1 MMNMIELQDKLKNF
15 SQEQLV
21 GMMQQPTG
29 EAPQFMVLSE
39 ITRRQK
45 MQQEASKTPT
55 QSVAQEAVAAAG
67 VPQGGIADMA
77 RTLAPQTNVAQNTG
91 AMSAPPQ
98 GMPSAPQGIAQMA
111 SGGVIKMAEA
121 GTIDNSVRRVY
132 LMGTPFDVY
141 LDGTIERIVGNNR
154 VPINQNGG
162 IPDRLRAIAIKQGLG
177 YSPKTPEEAATL
189 ERIINTESDVVMPET
204 GQPAAGSAQGLGSI
218 PTGDSQ
224 YGGPDVYGNRGEDP
238 YAPYYQEYLPTGQE
252 TTEPT
257 VVTPP
262 VVTPPYDPTSV
273 DRNPPPA
280 RQVTPIDLN
289 TYPAGKFGSP
299 ATVPLSPSEL
309 AAQEESRRR
318 VEGYDRQF
326 INDERNFPVPNE
338 PIVFDVREGAPQT
351 ASQTAP
357 QIPQSRADQEQ
368 RDLYAYNQA
377 MAAME
382 ANRKSNASGTEF
394 DSITAMAANSDNKSA
409 TEALAG
415 YFGNAID
422 PRLIGP
428 TDGLALLEKK
438 ALARDAAGPTFVSPN
453 IGNADAMQA
462 QMQSELER
470 RTAGSDFR
478 AQEDA
483 LYGQRTPSNVG
494 IMQDPTQ
501 VNQGEIP
508 EFAQDIGGYFSDL
521 WKKANDPSKINI
533 AGYSDPNI
541 VEIPAL
547 GAIDTETDTAPVV
560 ETTANTDTGTP
571 LYAQEGFD
579 PNNLV
584 PKTKTSTG
592 GGLNSGRYSDYQQQL
607 IDMLDSRKDEA
618 KSDKWMALAQ
628 AGMALM
634 QGGTGSF
641 GGDLGKAGQTGLAA
655 LQESNKSAR
664 QDRFGVLK
672 TLADID
678 ATNRSLQIQAQAASQ
693 KGILNP
699 SAYISGYQ
707 KIIDQSQEIMDDLTI
722 GGNAPAPGI
731 ASDQYEAALARRQAA
746 QEELQRILPLSGAGA
761 NNKLAGNYNVTK

>member
-1 MMNMIELQDKLKNF
+1 MMNMIELQNKLKNF

-45 MQQEASKTPT
+45 MQQEATKAPT
-55 QSVAQEAVAAAG
+55 QSVAQEAVSAAG

-98 GMPSAPQGIAQMA
+98 GMPSAPQGIAKMA

-177 YSPKTPEEAATL
+177 YSPKTPEEAAKL

-351 ASQTAP
+351 APQTAP

-382 ANRKSNASGTEF
+382 ANRASNAPGTEF
-394 DSITAMAANSDNKSA
+394 DSISAMAANSDNKSA

-428 TDGLALLEKK
+428 TDGLALLEQE
-438 ALARDAAGPTFVSPN
+438 ALAKDAAGPTFVSPN

-560 ETTANTDTGTP
+560 KTTANTNTGTP

-607 IDMLDSRKDEA
+607 IDMLDGRKDEA

-628 AGMALM
+628 AGMSLM

-693 KGILNP
+693 KGTLNP
-699 SAYISGYQ
+699 KDYVTMYQ
-707 KIIDQSQEIMDDLTI
+707 ETAKEAMDTMDKLAPNGTPLPGAADLYE
-722 GGNAPAPGI
+722 NARATYDESMVNIRKLLGM
-731 ASDQYEAALARRQAA
+731 
-746 QEELQRILPLSGAGA
+746 GGA

>member
-77 RTLAPQTNVAQNTG
+77 RSLAPQTNVAQNTG

-111 SGGVIKMAEA
+111 SGGVVKMAEA
-121 GTIDNSVRRVY
+121 GKISESMRSDMRLLADASRKGMTIDEY
-132 LMGTPFDVY
+132 WDTLTPAAKARYEYF
-141 LDGTIERIVGNNR
+141 
-154 VPINQNGG
+154 
-162 IPDRLRAIAIKQGLG
+162 DRLEDRGDKVSTFMDSLKGISGEISDAASQAGTAYTDAMG
-177 YSPKTPEEAATL
+177 PYSMFGRDSLVQTPE
-189 ERIINTESDVVMPET
+189 
-204 GQPAAGSAQGLGSI
+204 
-218 PTGDSQ
+218 PT
-224 YGGPDVYGNRGEDP
+224 
-238 YAPYYQEYLPTGQE
+238 
-252 TTEPT
+252 
-257 VVTPP
+257 

-280 RQVTPIDLN
+280 QQVTPIDPN

-351 ASQTAP
+351 APQTAP

-394 DSITAMAANSDNKSA
+394 DSITAMAANSDNSDNKSA

-438 ALARDAAGPTFVSPN
+438 ALAEDAAGPTFVSPN

-494 IMQDPTQ
+494 IMQNPTQ
-501 VNQGEIP
+501 VNQGESP
-508 EFAQDIGGYFSDL
+508 EFAQGIGGYFSDL
-521 WKKANDPSKINI
+521 WKEANDPSKINI
-533 AGYSDPNI
+533 AGYS
-541 VEIPAL
+541 E
-547 GAIDTETDTAPVV
+547 PVV
-560 ETTANTDTGTP
+560 ETTANTDTGIP

-579 PNNLV
+579 SNNLV
-584 PKTKTSTG
+584 PKTNPNIVEIPDLGAIDTETDTATSTG

-693 KGILNP
+693 KGTLNP
-699 SAYISGYQ
+699 KDYVTMYQ
-707 KIIDQSQEIMDDLTI
+707 ATAEEAMDTMTKLAPMGTPLPGAADLYK
-722 GGNAPAPGI
+722 NARAT
-731 ASDQYEAALARRQAA
+731 YEESMVNIRKL
-746 QEELQRILPLSGAGA
+746 LGMGGA

>member
-98 GMPSAPQGIAQMA
+98 GMPSAPQGIAKMA

-289 TYPAGKFGSP
+289 TYPAGEFGSP

-351 ASQTAP
+351 APQTAP

-382 ANRKSNASGTEF
+382 ANRASNASGTEF
-394 DSITAMAANSDNKSA
+394 DSISAMAANSDNKSA

-415 YFGNAID
+415 YFNNAID

-428 TDGLALLEKK
+428 TDGLARLEQE
-438 ALARDAAGPTFVSPN
+438 ALARDAAGPTFVSPD

-560 ETTANTDTGTP
+560 KTTANTDTGTP

-607 IDMLDSRKDEA
+607 IDMLDGRKDEA

-693 KGILNP
+693 KGTLNP
-699 SAYISGYQ
+699 KDYVTMYQ
-707 KIIDQSQEIMDDLTI
+707 ATAEEAMDTMTKLAPMGTPLPGAADLYE
-722 GGNAPAPGI
+722 NARAT
-731 ASDQYEAALARRQAA
+731 YEESMVNIRKL
-746 QEELQRILPLSGAGA
+746 LGMGGA

>member
-45 MQQEASKTPT
+45 MQQEATKAPT

-98 GMPSAPQGIAQMA
+98 GMPSAPQGIARMA
-111 SGGVIKMAEA
+111 SGGVVKMAEA

-177 YSPKTPEEAATL
+177 YSPKTPEEAAKL
-189 ERIINTESDVVMPET
+189 ERIINTESDVVIPEM

-351 ASQTAP
+351 APQTAP

-382 ANRKSNASGTEF
+382 ANRASNAPGTEF
-394 DSITAMAANSDNKSA
+394 DSISAMAANSDGTSA
-409 TEALAG
+409 TGTLAG
-415 YFGNAID
+415 AFGNAID

-428 TDGLALLEKK
+428 TDGLALLEQK
-438 ALARDAAGPTFVSPN
+438 ALAEDAA
-453 IGNADAMQA
+453 A
-462 QMQSELER
+462 Q
-470 RTAGSDFR
+470 TGGSLPSWFTR
-478 AQEDA
+478 AQESA
-483 LYGQRTPSNVG
+483 A
-494 IMQDPTQ
+494 DPE
-501 VNQGEIP
+501 NQGP
-508 EFAQDIGGYFSDL
+508 SMYNDAGGYF
-521 WKKANDPSKINI
+521 ANLFKDKIPGDYSF
-533 AGYSDPNI
+533 AERLAMTTGY
-541 VEIPAL
+541 
-547 GAIDTETDTAPVV
+547 
-560 ETTANTDTGTP
+560 TP
-571 LYAQEGFD
+571 EGFD
-579 PNNLV
+579 EEQLMKQSLTPVAMSEAGQKLASDAV
-584 PKTKTSTG
+584 ATTKAENDAAEEKAKLLTENTPTG

-628 AGMALM
+628 AGMSLM

-693 KGILNP
+693 KGTLNP
-699 SAYISGYQ
+699 KDYVTMYQ
-707 KIIDQSQEIMDDLTI
+707 ATAEEAMDTMDKLAPMGTPLPGTADLYE
-722 GGNAPAPGI
+722 NARAMYDESMVNIRKLLGM
-731 ASDQYEAALARRQAA
+731 
-746 QEELQRILPLSGAGA
+746 GGA

>member
-98 GMPSAPQGIAQMA
+98 GMPSAPQGIARMA

-154 VPINQNGG
+154 VPINQNGD
-162 IPDRLRAIAIKQGLG
+162 IPNRLRAIAIKQGLG
-177 YSPKTPEEAATL
+177 YSPKTPEEATQL
-189 ERIINTESDVVMPET
+189 ERIINTESDVVIPET

-218 PTGDSQ
+218 PTGDSP

-351 ASQTAP
+351 ASQTASQTAP

-382 ANRKSNASGTEF
+382 ANRASNARGTEF
-394 DSITAMAANSDNKSA
+394 DSITAMAANSDGTSA
-409 TEALAG
+409 TGTLAG
-415 YFGNAID
+415 AFGNAID

-428 TDGLALLEKK
+428 TDGLALLEEE
-438 ALARDAAGPTFVSPN
+438 ARARDAA
-453 IGNADAMQA
+453 A
-462 QMQSELER
+462 Q
-470 RTAGSDFR
+470 TGGSLPSWFTR
-478 AQEDA
+478 AQESA
-483 LYGQRTPSNVG
+483 AKSE
-494 IMQDPTQ
+494 
-501 VNQGEIP
+501 NQGP
-508 EFAQDIGGYFSDL
+508 SMWNDAGGYF
-521 WKKANDPSKINI
+521 ANLFKDKIPGNYSF
-533 AGYSDPNI
+533 AERMAMTTGY
-541 VEIPAL
+541 
-547 GAIDTETDTAPVV
+547 
-560 ETTANTDTGTP
+560 TP
-571 LYAQEGFD
+571 EGFD
-579 PNNLV
+579 EEQLMKQSLTPVAMSEAGQKLASDAV
-584 PKTKTSTG
+584 ATTKAENDAAEAAKLLTENTPTG

-664 QDRFGVLK
+664 QDRFSVLK

-693 KGILNP
+693 KGTLDP
-699 SAYISGYQ
+699 KDYVTMYQ
-707 KIIDQSQEIMDDLTI
+707 ATAKEAMDTMDKLAPNGTPLPGAADLYE
-722 GGNAPAPGI
+722 NARAMYNESMANIRKLLGM
-731 ASDQYEAALARRQAA
+731 
-746 QEELQRILPLSGAGA
+746 GGA

>member
-98 GMPSAPQGIAQMA
+98 GMPSAPQGIAKMA

-121 GTIDNSVRRVY
+121 GKISESMRSDMRLLADASRKGMTIDEY
-132 LMGTPFDVY
+132 WDTLTPAAKARYEYF
-141 LDGTIERIVGNNR
+141 
-154 VPINQNGG
+154 
-162 IPDRLRAIAIKQGLG
+162 DRLEDRGDKVSTFMDSLKGISGEISDAASQAGTAYTDAMG
-177 YSPKTPEEAATL
+177 PYSMFGRDSLVQTPE
-189 ERIINTESDVVMPET
+189 
-204 GQPAAGSAQGLGSI
+204 
-218 PTGDSQ
+218 PT
-224 YGGPDVYGNRGEDP
+224 
-238 YAPYYQEYLPTGQE
+238 
-252 TTEPT
+252 
-257 VVTPP
+257 

-280 RQVTPIDLN
+280 QQVTPIDLN
-289 TYPAGKFGSP
+289 TYPAGEFGSP
-299 ATVPLSPSEL
+299 ATVPPTPSEL

-351 ASQTAP
+351 ATP

-428 TDGLALLEKK
+428 TDGLALLEQE

-607 IDMLDSRKDEA
+607 IDMLDGRKDEA

-693 KGILNP
+693 KGTLNP
-699 SAYISGYQ
+699 KDYVTMYQ
-707 KIIDQSQEIMDDLTI
+707 ATAEEAMDAMTKLAPMGTPLPGAADLYE
-722 GGNAPAPGI
+722 NARAT
-731 ASDQYEAALARRQAA
+731 YEESMVNIRKL
-746 QEELQRILPLSGAGA
+746 LGMGGA

>member
-91 AMSAPPQ
+91 AMSAPH
-98 GMPSAPQGIAQMA
+98 
-111 SGGVIKMAEA
+111 
-121 GTIDNSVRRVY
+121 
-132 LMGTPFDVY
+132 
-141 LDGTIERIVGNNR
+141 
-154 VPINQNGG
+154 
-162 IPDRLRAIAIKQGLG
+162 IPNRLRAIAIKQGLG
-177 YSPKTPEEAATL
+177 YSPKTPEEATQL
-189 ERIINTESDVVMPET
+189 ERIINTESDVVIPET

-218 PTGDSQ
+218 PTGDSP

-257 VVTPP
+257 VVTPPVVTPP

-351 ASQTAP
+351 APQTAP

-377 MAAME
+377 MAAMK
-382 ANRKSNASGTEF
+382 ANRASNASGTEF
-394 DSITAMAANSDNKSA
+394 DSISAMAANSDNKSA

-428 TDGLALLEKK
+428 TDGLALLEEE
-438 ALARDAAGPTFVSPN
+438 ARARDAAAPLPQ
-453 IGNADAMQA
+453 IG
-462 QMQSELER
+462 R
-470 RTAGSDFR
+470 R
-478 AQEDA
+478 
-483 LYGQRTPSNVG
+483 Y
-494 IMQDPTQ
+494 
-501 VNQGEIP
+501 
-508 EFAQDIGGYFSDL
+508 
-521 WKKANDPSKINI
+521 ANRLLR
-533 AGYSDPNI
+533 
-541 VEIPAL
+541 V
-547 GAIDTETDTAPVV
+547 
-560 ETTANTDTGTP
+560 
-571 LYAQEGFD
+571 
-579 PNNLV
+579 
-584 PKTKTSTG
+584 
-592 GGLNSGRYSDYQQQL
+592 
-607 IDMLDSRKDEA
+607 
-618 KSDKWMALAQ
+618 
-628 AGMALM
+628 
-634 QGGTGSF
+634 
-641 GGDLGKAGQTGLAA
+641 
-655 LQESNKSAR
+655 
-664 QDRFGVLK
+664 
-672 TLADID
+672 
-678 ATNRSLQIQAQAASQ
+678 
-693 KGILNP
+693 
-699 SAYISGYQ
+699 
-707 KIIDQSQEIMDDLTI
+707 
-722 GGNAPAPGI
+722 
-731 ASDQYEAALARRQAA
+731 AA
-746 QEELQRILPLSGAGA
+746 QRW
-761 NNKLAGNYNVTK
+761 

>member
-121 GTIDNSVRRVY
+121 GKISESMRSDMRLLADASRKGMTIDEY
-132 LMGTPFDVY
+132 WDTLTPAAKARYEYF
-141 LDGTIERIVGNNR
+141 
-154 VPINQNGG
+154 
-162 IPDRLRAIAIKQGLG
+162 DRLEDRGDKVSTFMDSLKGISGEISDAASQAGTAYTDAMG
-177 YSPKTPEEAATL
+177 PYSMFGRDSLVQTPE
-189 ERIINTESDVVMPET
+189 
-204 GQPAAGSAQGLGSI
+204 
-218 PTGDSQ
+218 PT
-224 YGGPDVYGNRGEDP
+224 
-238 YAPYYQEYLPTGQE
+238 
-252 TTEPT
+252 
-257 VVTPP
+257 

-273 DRNPPPA
+273 DRNPPLA
-280 RQVTPIDLN
+280 QQVTPIDLN

-299 ATVPLSPSEL
+299 ATVPPTPSEL

-351 ASQTAP
+351 TP

-428 TDGLALLEKK
+428 TDGLALLEQE
-438 ALARDAAGPTFVSPN
+438 ARARDAAGPTFVSPD

-533 AGYSDPNI
+533 AGYSEPNI

-579 PNNLV
+579 SNNLV

-693 KGILNP
+693 KGTLNP
-699 SAYISGYQ
+699 KDYVTMYQ
-707 KIIDQSQEIMDDLTI
+707 ATAEEAMDTMTKLAPMGTPLPGAADLYE
-722 GGNAPAPGI
+722 NARAT
-731 ASDQYEAALARRQAA
+731 YEESMVNIRKL
-746 QEELQRILPLSGAGA
+746 LGMGGA

>member
-1 MMNMIELQDKLKNF
+1 LDTRLKLQKKL
-15 SQEQLV
+15 
-21 GMMQQPTG
+21 
-29 EAPQFMVLSE
+29 
-39 ITRRQK
+39 R
-45 MQQEASKTPT
+45 
-55 QSVAQEAVAAAG
+55 
-67 VPQGGIADMA
+67 
-77 RTLAPQTNVAQNTG
+77 
-91 AMSAPPQ
+91 
-98 GMPSAPQGIAQMA
+98 
-111 SGGVIKMAEA
+111 
-121 GTIDNSVRRVY
+121 
-132 LMGTPFDVY
+132 
-141 LDGTIERIVGNNR
+141 
-154 VPINQNGG
+154 
-162 IPDRLRAIAIKQGLG
+162 
-177 YSPKTPEEAATL
+177 TL

-351 ASQTAP
+351 APQTAP

-382 ANRKSNASGTEF
+382 ANRASNASGTEF
-394 DSITAMAANSDNKSA
+394 DSISAMAANSDNKSA
-409 TEALAG
+409 TEALAD

-428 TDGLALLEKK
+428 TDGLARLEQE

-607 IDMLDSRKDEA
+607 IDMLDGRKDEA

-628 AGMALM
+628 AGMSLM

-693 KGILNP
+693 KGTLNP
-699 SAYISGYQ
+699 KDYVTMYQ
-707 KIIDQSQEIMDDLTI
+707 ATAEEAMDTMTKLAPMGTPLPGAADLYE
-722 GGNAPAPGI
+722 NARAT
-731 ASDQYEAALARRQAA
+731 YEESMVNIRKL
-746 QEELQRILPLSGAGA
+746 LGMGGA

>member
-98 GMPSAPQGIAQMA
+98 GMPSAPQGIAKMA

-177 YSPKTPEEAATL
+177 YSPKTPEEAAKL
-189 ERIINTESDVVMPET
+189 ERIINTESDVVMPEM

-280 RQVTPIDLN
+280 QQVTPIDPN

-351 ASQTAP
+351 APQTAP

-382 ANRKSNASGTEF
+382 ANRASNAPGTEF
-394 DSITAMAANSDNKSA
+394 DSISAMATNLDNKSA

-422 PRLIGP
+422 PRLIGS
-428 TDGLALLEKK
+428 TDGLALLEQK
-438 ALARDAAGPTFVSPN
+438 ALAEDAAAQTATQTAREEIRKPDFSRV
-453 IGNADAMQA
+453 ADQY
-462 QMQSELER
+462 
-470 RTAGSDFR
+470 TGDGGGSLPSWFTR
-478 AQEDA
+478 AQESA
-483 LYGQRTPSNVG
+483 ANRE
-494 IMQDPTQ
+494 
-501 VNQGEIP
+501 NQGP
-508 EFAQDIGGYFSDL
+508 SMWNDAGGYFANLFKDPGPTEEG
-521 WKKANDPSKINI
+521 KAKLAEIIADSKRKDEAEAEAGQKPASAVATTKAENDAAEEK
-533 AGYSDPNI
+533 AK
-541 VEIPAL
+541 L
-547 GAIDTETDTAPVV
+547 LTEK
-560 ETTANTDTGTP
+560 TP
-571 LYAQEGFD
+571 
-579 PNNLV
+579 
-584 PKTKTSTG
+584 TG

-628 AGMALM
+628 AGMSLM

-693 KGILNP
+693 KGTLNP
-699 SAYISGYQ
+699 KDYITMYQATAKEAMDTMTKLAPMGTPTPGTAELYEKARAAYDDSMAMIQ
-707 KIIDQSQEIMDDLTI
+707 KLL
-722 GGNAPAPGI
+722 PGM
-731 ASDQYEAALARRQAA
+731 
-746 QEELQRILPLSGAGA
+746 GGA

>member
-91 AMSAPPQ
+91 AMSQAPQ

-111 SGGVIKMAEA
+111 SGGVVKMAEA

-177 YSPKTPEEAATL
+177 YSPKTPEEAAKL

-280 RQVTPIDLN
+280 RQVTPIDPN
-289 TYPAGKFGSP
+289 TYPAGNFGSP
-299 ATVPLSPSEL
+299 ATVPPSPSEL

-351 ASQTAP
+351 APQTAP

-382 ANRKSNASGTEF
+382 ANRASNAPGTEF
-394 DSITAMAANSDNKSA
+394 DSISAMAANSDNKSA

-428 TDGLALLEKK
+428 TDGLALLEQE
-438 ALARDAAGPTFVSPN
+438 ALAKDAAGPTFVSPN

-560 ETTANTDTGTP
+560 KTTANTDTGIP

-579 PNNLV
+579 SNNLV

-693 KGILNP
+693 KGTLNP
-699 SAYISGYQ
+699 KDYVTMYQ
-707 KIIDQSQEIMDDLTI
+707 ATAEEAMDTMDKLAPNGTPLPGAADLYE
-722 GGNAPAPGI
+722 NARATYDESMVNIRKLLGM
-731 ASDQYEAALARRQAA
+731 
-746 QEELQRILPLSGAGA
+746 GGA

>member
-98 GMPSAPQGIAQMA
+98 GMPSAPQGIAKMA

-289 TYPAGKFGSP
+289 TYPAGEFGSP

-351 ASQTAP
+351 APQTAP

-382 ANRKSNASGTEF
+382 ANRASNAPGTEF
-394 DSITAMAANSDNKSA
+394 DSISAMAANSDNKSA

-415 YFGNAID
+415 YFNNAID

-428 TDGLALLEKK
+428 TDGLARLEQE
-438 ALARDAAGPTFVSPN
+438 ALARDAAGPTFVSPD

-560 ETTANTDTGTP
+560 KTTANTDTGTP

-607 IDMLDSRKDEA
+607 IDMLDGRKDEA

-693 KGILNP
+693 KGTLNP
-699 SAYISGYQ
+699 KDYVTMYQ
-707 KIIDQSQEIMDDLTI
+707 ATAEEAMDTMTKLAPMGTPLPGAADLYE
-722 GGNAPAPGI
+722 NARAT
-731 ASDQYEAALARRQAA
+731 YEESMVNIRKL
-746 QEELQRILPLSGAGA
+746 LGMGGA

>member
-98 GMPSAPQGIAQMA
+98 GMPSAPQGIARMA
-111 SGGVIKMAEA
+111 SGGVVKMAEA
-121 GTIDNSVRRVY
+121 GKISESMRSDMRLLADASRKGMTIDEY
-132 LMGTPFDVY
+132 WDTLTPAAKARYEYFDRLEDRGDKVSTFMDS
-141 LDGTIERIVGNNR
+141 LK
-154 VPINQNGG
+154 G
-162 IPDRLRAIAIKQGLG
+162 IPGEISDAASQAGTAYTDAMG
-177 YSPKTPEEAATL
+177 PYSMFGRDSLVQTPE
-189 ERIINTESDVVMPET
+189 
-204 GQPAAGSAQGLGSI
+204 
-218 PTGDSQ
+218 PT
-224 YGGPDVYGNRGEDP
+224 
-238 YAPYYQEYLPTGQE
+238 
-252 TTEPT
+252 
-257 VVTPP
+257 

-351 ASQTAP
+351 APQTAP

-377 MAAME
+377 RAAME

-394 DSITAMAANSDNKSA
+394 DSISAMAANSDGKSA

-422 PRLIGP
+422 PRLIDP
-428 TDGLALLEKK
+428 TDGLALLEEE
-438 ALARDAAGPTFVSPN
+438 ARARDAAAEEIRKPDFSR
-453 IGNADAMQA
+453 IADQY
-462 QMQSELER
+462 
-470 RTAGSDFR
+470 TGDGKGSLPSWFTR
-478 AQEDA
+478 AQESA
-483 LYGQRTPSNVG
+483 A
-494 IMQDPTQ
+494 DPE
-501 VNQGEIP
+501 NQGP
-508 EFAQDIGGYFSDL
+508 SMWNDAGGYF
-521 WKKANDPSKINI
+521 ANLFKPG
-533 AGYSDPNI
+533 GYSF
-541 VEIPAL
+541 
-547 GAIDTETDTAPVV
+547 TERLAM
-560 ETTANTDTGTP
+560 TTGYTP
-571 LYAQEGFD
+571 EGFD
-579 PNNLV
+579 EEQLMKQSLTPVAMSEAGQKLASDAV
-584 PKTKTSTG
+584 ATTKAENDATEAAKLLTENTPTG

-664 QDRFGVLK
+664 QDRFSVLK

-693 KGILNP
+693 KGTLNP
-699 SAYISGYQ
+699 KDYVTMYQATAEEAMDTMTKLAPMGTPTPGTADLYENARAAYEDSMVMIRKLLG
-707 KIIDQSQEIMDDLTI
+707 I
-722 GGNAPAPGI
+722 G
-731 ASDQYEAALARRQAA
+731 
-746 QEELQRILPLSGAGA
+746 GA

>member
-15 SQEQLV
+15 SQDQLV
-21 GMMQQPTG
+21 SMMQQPTG

-98 GMPSAPQGIAQMA
+98 GMPSAPQGIARMA
-111 SGGVIKMAEA
+111 SGGVVKMAEA
-121 GTIDNSVRRVY
+121 GKISESMRSDMRLLADASRKGMTIDEY
-132 LMGTPFDVY
+132 WDTLTPAAKARYEYF
-141 LDGTIERIVGNNR
+141 
-154 VPINQNGG
+154 
-162 IPDRLRAIAIKQGLG
+162 DRLEDRGDKVSTFMDSLKGISGEISDAASQAGTAYTDAMG
-177 YSPKTPEEAATL
+177 PYSMFGRDSLVQTPE
-189 ERIINTESDVVMPET
+189 
-204 GQPAAGSAQGLGSI
+204 
-218 PTGDSQ
+218 PT
-224 YGGPDVYGNRGEDP
+224 
-238 YAPYYQEYLPTGQE
+238 
-252 TTEPT
+252 
-257 VVTPP
+257 

-273 DRNPPPA
+273 DRNPPLA
-280 RQVTPIDLN
+280 QQVTPIDLN

-351 ASQTAP
+351 ASQTASQTAP

-382 ANRKSNASGTEF
+382 ANRASNARGTEF
-394 DSITAMAANSDNKSA
+394 DSISAMAANLDGTSA
-409 TEALAG
+409 TGTLAG
-415 YFGNAID
+415 AFGNAID
-422 PRLIGP
+422 PRFIGP
-428 TDGLALLEKK
+428 TDGLALLEEE
-438 ALARDAAGPTFVSPN
+438 ARARDAAAEEIRKPDFSR
-453 IGNADAMQA
+453 IADQY
-462 QMQSELER
+462 
-470 RTAGSDFR
+470 TGDGKGSLPSWFTR
-478 AQEDA
+478 AQESA
-483 LYGQRTPSNVG
+483 ANPE
-494 IMQDPTQ
+494 
-501 VNQGEIP
+501 NQGP
-508 EFAQDIGGYFSDL
+508 SMWNDAGGYFANLFKDPGPTEEG
-521 WKKANDPSKINI
+521 KAKLAEIIADRERKDAAEAKAEAEQKPASAVATTKAENDAAEAAK
-533 AGYSDPNI
+533 
-541 VEIPAL
+541 L
-547 GAIDTETDTAPVV
+547 LTE
-560 ETTANTDTGTP
+560 NTP
-571 LYAQEGFD
+571 
-579 PNNLV
+579 
-584 PKTKTSTG
+584 TG

-664 QDRFGVLK
+664 QDRFSVLK

-693 KGILNP
+693 KGTLNP

-707 KIIDQSQEIMDDLTI
+707 GIIDDAQKIMDNLSI

-746 QEELQRILPLSGAGA
+746 EEQLRRLLPMSGAGA
-761 NNKLAGNYNVTK
+761 NSGLAGNYNVTK

>member
-98 GMPSAPQGIAQMA
+98 GMPSAPQGIAKMA

-154 VPINQNGG
+154 VPINQNGD
-162 IPDRLRAIAIKQGLG
+162 IPNRLRAIAIKQGLG
-177 YSPKTPEEAATL
+177 YSPKTPEEATQL
-189 ERIINTESDVVMPET
+189 ERIINTESDVVIPET

-218 PTGDSQ
+218 PTGDSP

-351 ASQTAP
+351 ASQTASQTAP

-382 ANRKSNASGTEF
+382 ANRASNARGTEF
-394 DSITAMAANSDNKSA
+394 DSITAMAANSDGTSA
-409 TEALAG
+409 TGTLAG
-415 YFGNAID
+415 AFGNAID

-428 TDGLALLEKK
+428 TDGLALLEEE
-438 ALARDAAGPTFVSPN
+438 ARARDAA
-453 IGNADAMQA
+453 A
-462 QMQSELER
+462 Q
-470 RTAGSDFR
+470 TGGSLPSWFTR
-478 AQEDA
+478 AQESA
-483 LYGQRTPSNVG
+483 AKSE
-494 IMQDPTQ
+494 
-501 VNQGEIP
+501 NQGP
-508 EFAQDIGGYFSDL
+508 SMWNDAGGYF
-521 WKKANDPSKINI
+521 ANLFKDKIPGNYSF
-533 AGYSDPNI
+533 AERMAMTTGY
-541 VEIPAL
+541 
-547 GAIDTETDTAPVV
+547 
-560 ETTANTDTGTP
+560 TP
-571 LYAQEGFD
+571 EGFD
-579 PNNLV
+579 EEQLMKQSLTPVAMSEAGQKLASDAV
-584 PKTKTSTG
+584 ATTKAENDAAEAAKLLTENTPTG

-664 QDRFGVLK
+664 QDRFSVLK

-693 KGILNP
+693 KGTLDPKDYVTMYQATAKEAMDTMTKLAPMGTPTPGTADLYENARA
-699 SAYISGYQ
+699 AYDESMVNIRKLLG
-707 KIIDQSQEIMDDLTI
+707 M
-722 GGNAPAPGI
+722 G
-731 ASDQYEAALARRQAA
+731 
-746 QEELQRILPLSGAGA
+746 GA

>member
-98 GMPSAPQGIAQMA
+98 GMPSAPQGIARMA

-154 VPINQNGG
+154 VPINQNGD
-162 IPDRLRAIAIKQGLG
+162 IPNRLRAIAIKQGLG
-177 YSPKTPEEAATL
+177 YSPKTPEEATQL
-189 ERIINTESDVVMPET
+189 ERIINTESDVVIPET

-218 PTGDSQ
+218 PTGDSP

-351 ASQTAP
+351 ASQTASQTAP

-382 ANRKSNASGTEF
+382 ANRASNARGTEF
-394 DSITAMAANSDNKSA
+394 DSITAMAANSDGTSA
-409 TEALAG
+409 TGTLAG
-415 YFGNAID
+415 AFGNAID

-428 TDGLALLEKK
+428 TDGLALLEEE
-438 ALARDAAGPTFVSPN
+438 ARARDAA
-453 IGNADAMQA
+453 A
-462 QMQSELER
+462 Q
-470 RTAGSDFR
+470 TGGSLPSWFTR
-478 AQEDA
+478 AQESA
-483 LYGQRTPSNVG
+483 AKSE
-494 IMQDPTQ
+494 
-501 VNQGEIP
+501 NQGP
-508 EFAQDIGGYFSDL
+508 SMWNDAGGYF
-521 WKKANDPSKINI
+521 ANLFKDKIPGNYSF
-533 AGYSDPNI
+533 AERMAMTTGY
-541 VEIPAL
+541 
-547 GAIDTETDTAPVV
+547 
-560 ETTANTDTGTP
+560 TP
-571 LYAQEGFD
+571 EGFD
-579 PNNLV
+579 EEQLMKQSLTPVAMSEAGQKLASDAV
-584 PKTKTSTG
+584 ATTKAENDAAEAAKLLTENTPTG

-664 QDRFGVLK
+664 QDRFSVLK

-693 KGILNP
+693 KGTLDP
-699 SAYISGYQ
+699 KDYVTMYQ
-707 KIIDQSQEIMDDLTI
+707 ATAKEAMDTMDKLAPNGTPLPGAADLYE
-722 GGNAPAPGI
+722 NARAMYDESMVNIRKLLGM
-731 ASDQYEAALARRQAA
+731 
-746 QEELQRILPLSGAGA
+746 GGA

>member
-98 GMPSAPQGIAQMA
+98 GMPSAPQGIARMA

-154 VPINQNGG
+154 VPINQNGD
-162 IPDRLRAIAIKQGLG
+162 IPNRLRAIAIKQGLG
-177 YSPKTPEEAATL
+177 YSPKTPEEATQL
-189 ERIINTESDVVMPET
+189 ERIINTESDVVIPET

-218 PTGDSQ
+218 PTGDSP

-257 VVTPP
+257 VVTPPVVTPP

-351 ASQTAP
+351 ASQTASQTAP

-382 ANRKSNASGTEF
+382 ANRASNARGTEF
-394 DSITAMAANSDNKSA
+394 DSITAMAANSDGTSA
-409 TEALAG
+409 TGTLAG
-415 YFGNAID
+415 AFGNAID

-428 TDGLALLEKK
+428 TDGLALLEEE
-438 ALARDAAGPTFVSPN
+438 ARARDAA
-453 IGNADAMQA
+453 A
-462 QMQSELER
+462 Q
-470 RTAGSDFR
+470 TGGSLPSWFTR
-478 AQEDA
+478 AQESA
-483 LYGQRTPSNVG
+483 AKSE
-494 IMQDPTQ
+494 
-501 VNQGEIP
+501 NQGP
-508 EFAQDIGGYFSDL
+508 SMWNDAGGYF
-521 WKKANDPSKINI
+521 ANLFKDKIPGNYSF
-533 AGYSDPNI
+533 AERMAMTTGY
-541 VEIPAL
+541 
-547 GAIDTETDTAPVV
+547 
-560 ETTANTDTGTP
+560 TP
-571 LYAQEGFD
+571 EGFD
-579 PNNLV
+579 EEQLMKQSLTPVAMSEAGQKLASDAV
-584 PKTKTSTG
+584 ATTKAENDAAEAAKLLTENTPTG

-664 QDRFGVLK
+664 QDRFSVLK

-693 KGILNP
+693 KGTLDP
-699 SAYISGYQ
+699 KDYVTMYQ
-707 KIIDQSQEIMDDLTI
+707 ATAKEAMDTMDKLAPNGTPLPGAADLYE
-722 GGNAPAPGI
+722 NARAMYNESMANIRKLLGM
-731 ASDQYEAALARRQAA
+731 
-746 QEELQRILPLSGAGA
+746 GGA

>member
-1 MMNMIELQDKLKNF
+1 
-15 SQEQLV
+15 
-21 GMMQQPTG
+21 
-29 EAPQFMVLSE
+29 
-39 ITRRQK
+39 
-45 MQQEASKTPT
+45 
-55 QSVAQEAVAAAG
+55 
-67 VPQGGIADMA
+67 
-77 RTLAPQTNVAQNTG
+77 
-91 AMSAPPQ
+91 
-98 GMPSAPQGIAQMA
+98 
-111 SGGVIKMAEA
+111 
-121 GTIDNSVRRVY
+121 
-132 LMGTPFDVY
+132 
-141 LDGTIERIVGNNR
+141 
-154 VPINQNGG
+154 
-162 IPDRLRAIAIKQGLG
+162 
-177 YSPKTPEEAATL
+177 
-189 ERIINTESDVVMPET
+189 MPET

-351 ASQTAP
+351 APQTAP

-382 ANRKSNASGTEF
+382 ANRASNAPGTEF
-394 DSITAMAANSDNKSA
+394 DSISAMAANSDNKSA
-409 TEALAG
+409 TEALAD
-415 YFGNAID
+415 YFGSSSID
-422 PRLIGP
+422 PRFIGP
-428 TDGLALLEKK
+428 TDGLALLEEE
-438 ALARDAAGPTFVSPN
+438 ARARDAAGPTFVSPN

-494 IMQDPTQ
+494 IMQNPTQ
-501 VNQGEIP
+501 VNQGESP
-508 EFAQDIGGYFSDL
+508 EFAQAIGGYFSNL

-560 ETTANTDTGTP
+560 KTTANTDTGIP

-579 PNNLV
+579 SNNLV

-693 KGILNP
+693 KGTLNP
-699 SAYISGYQ
+699 KDYVTMYQ
-707 KIIDQSQEIMDDLTI
+707 ATAEEAMDTMTKLAPMGTPLPGAADLYE
-722 GGNAPAPGI
+722 NARAT
-731 ASDQYEAALARRQAA
+731 YEESMVNIRKL
-746 QEELQRILPLSGAGA
+746 LGMGGA

>member
-121 GTIDNSVRRVY
+121 GKISESMRSDMRLLADASRKGMTIDEY
-132 LMGTPFDVY
+132 WDTLTPAAKARYEYF
-141 LDGTIERIVGNNR
+141 
-154 VPINQNGG
+154 
-162 IPDRLRAIAIKQGLG
+162 DRLEDRGDKVSTFMDSLKGISGEISDAASQAGTAYTDAMG
-177 YSPKTPEEAATL
+177 PYSMFGRDSLVQTPE
-189 ERIINTESDVVMPET
+189 
-204 GQPAAGSAQGLGSI
+204 
-218 PTGDSQ
+218 PT
-224 YGGPDVYGNRGEDP
+224 
-238 YAPYYQEYLPTGQE
+238 
-252 TTEPT
+252 
-257 VVTPP
+257 

-280 RQVTPIDLN
+280 QQVTPIDLN

-299 ATVPLSPSEL
+299 ATVPPTPSEL

-351 ASQTAP
+351 TP

-428 TDGLALLEKK
+428 TDGLALLEQE
-438 ALARDAAGPTFVSPN
+438 ARARDAAGPTFVSPN

-560 ETTANTDTGTP
+560 ETTANTDTGIP

-579 PNNLV
+579 SNNLV

-693 KGILNP
+693 KGTLNP
-699 SAYISGYQ
+699 KDYVTMYQ
-707 KIIDQSQEIMDDLTI
+707 ATAEEAMDTMTKLAPMGTPLPGAADLYE
-722 GGNAPAPGI
+722 NARAT
-731 ASDQYEAALARRQAA
+731 YEESMVNIRKL
-746 QEELQRILPLSGAGA
+746 LGMGGA

>member
-98 GMPSAPQGIAQMA
+98 GMPSAPQGIARMA

-154 VPINQNGG
+154 VPINQNGD
-162 IPDRLRAIAIKQGLG
+162 IPNRLRAIAIKQGLG
-177 YSPKTPEEAATL
+177 YSPKTPEEATQL
-189 ERIINTESDVVMPET
+189 ERIINTESDVVIPET

-218 PTGDSQ
+218 PTGDSP

-257 VVTPP
+257 VVTPPVVTPP

-338 PIVFDVREGAPQT
+338 PIVFDVREGASQT
-351 ASQTAP
+351 APQTAP

-377 MAAME
+377 MAAMK
-382 ANRKSNASGTEF
+382 ANRESNAPGTEF
-394 DSITAMAANSDNKSA
+394 GSISAMAANSNNNKSA

-428 TDGLALLEKK
+428 TDGLALLEEE
-438 ALARDAAGPTFVSPN
+438 ARARDAAAQTATQTAREEIRKPDFSRV
-453 IGNADAMQA
+453 ADQY
-462 QMQSELER
+462 
-470 RTAGSDFR
+470 TGDGGGSLPSWFTR
-478 AQEDA
+478 AQESA
-483 LYGQRTPSNVG
+483 AKSE
-494 IMQDPTQ
+494 
-501 VNQGEIP
+501 NQGP
-508 EFAQDIGGYFSDL
+508 SMWNDAGGYFANLFKDPGPTEEG
-521 WKKANDPSKINI
+521 KAKLAEIIADSKRKDEAKAEAEQKPASAVATTEVDND
-533 AGYSDPNI
+533 A
-541 VEIPAL
+541 
-547 GAIDTETDTAPVV
+547 TEAAKLLT
-560 ETTANTDTGTP
+560 ENTP
-571 LYAQEGFD
+571 
-579 PNNLV
+579 
-584 PKTKTSTG
+584 TG

-664 QDRFGVLK
+664 QDRFSVLK

-693 KGILNP
+693 KGTLDPKDYVTMYQATAKEAMDTMTKLAPMGTPTPGTADLYENARA
-699 SAYISGYQ
+699 AYEDSMVMIRKLLG
-707 KIIDQSQEIMDDLTI
+707 I
-722 GGNAPAPGI
+722 G
-731 ASDQYEAALARRQAA
+731 
-746 QEELQRILPLSGAGA
+746 GA

>member
-45 MQQEASKTPT
+45 MQQEATKAPT
-55 QSVAQEAVAAAG
+55 QSVAQEAVSAAG

-111 SGGVIKMAEA
+111 SGGVVKMAEA
-121 GTIDNSVRRVY
+121 GKISESMRSDMRLLADASRKGMTIDEY
-132 LMGTPFDVY
+132 WDTLTPAAKARYEYFDRLEDRGDKVSTFMDS
-141 LDGTIERIVGNNR
+141 LK
-154 VPINQNGG
+154 G
-162 IPDRLRAIAIKQGLG
+162 IPGEISDAASQAGTAYTDAMG
-177 YSPKTPEEAATL
+177 PYSMFGRDSLVQTPE
-189 ERIINTESDVVMPET
+189 
-204 GQPAAGSAQGLGSI
+204 
-218 PTGDSQ
+218 PT
-224 YGGPDVYGNRGEDP
+224 
-238 YAPYYQEYLPTGQE
+238 
-252 TTEPT
+252 
-257 VVTPP
+257 

-289 TYPAGKFGSP
+289 TYPTGKFGSP
-299 ATVPLSPSEL
+299 ATVPPTPSEL

-351 ASQTAP
+351 APQIAP

-394 DSITAMAANSDNKSA
+394 DSISAMAANSDNKSA

-415 YFGNAID
+415 YFGYAID

-428 TDGLALLEKK
+428 TDGLALLEEE
-438 ALARDAAGPTFVSPN
+438 ARARDAAGPTFVSPN

-494 IMQDPTQ
+494 IMQNPTQ

-508 EFAQDIGGYFSDL
+508 EFAQGISGYFSDL

-533 AGYSDPNI
+533 AGYS
-541 VEIPAL
+541 E
-547 GAIDTETDTAPVV
+547 PVV
-560 ETTANTDTGTP
+560 ETTANTDTGIP

-579 PNNLV
+579 SNNLV
-584 PKTKTSTG
+584 PKTNPNIVEIPDLGAIDTETDTATSTG

-693 KGILNP
+693 KGTLNP
-699 SAYISGYQ
+699 KDYVTMYQ
-707 KIIDQSQEIMDDLTI
+707 ATAEEAMDTMTKLAPMGTPLPGAADLYE
-722 GGNAPAPGI
+722 NARAT
-731 ASDQYEAALARRQAA
+731 YEESMVNIRKL
-746 QEELQRILPLSGAGA
+746 LGMGGA
-761 NNKLAGNYNVTK
+761 NNKLVGNYNVTK

>member
-15 SQEQLV
+15 SQDQLV
-21 GMMQQPTG
+21 GMMQQPTS

-98 GMPSAPQGIAQMA
+98 GMPSAPQGIARMA

-154 VPINQNGG
+154 VPINQNGD
-162 IPDRLRAIAIKQGLG
+162 IPNRLRAIAIKQGLG
-177 YSPKTPEEAATL
+177 YSPKTPEEAAKL
-189 ERIINTESDVVMPET
+189 ERIINTESDVVMPEM

-218 PTGDSQ
+218 PTGDSP

-351 ASQTAP
+351 APQTAP

-382 ANRKSNASGTEF
+382 ANRASNAPGTEF
-394 DSITAMAANSDNKSA
+394 DSISAMAANSDNKSA

-422 PRLIGP
+422 PRLIGS
-428 TDGLALLEKK
+428 TDGLALLEQK
-438 ALARDAAGPTFVSPN
+438 ALAEDAAAQTATQTAREEIRKPDFSRV
-453 IGNADAMQA
+453 ADQY
-462 QMQSELER
+462 
-470 RTAGSDFR
+470 TGDGGGSLPSWFTR
-478 AQEDA
+478 AQESA
-483 LYGQRTPSNVG
+483 ANRE
-494 IMQDPTQ
+494 
-501 VNQGEIP
+501 NQGP
-508 EFAQDIGGYFSDL
+508 SMWNDAGGYF
-521 WKKANDPSKINI
+521 ANLFKDKIPGDYSLTERL
-533 AGYSDPNI
+533 AMTTGY
-541 VEIPAL
+541 
-547 GAIDTETDTAPVV
+547 
-560 ETTANTDTGTP
+560 TP
-571 LYAQEGFD
+571 EGFD
-579 PNNLV
+579 EEQLMKQSLTPVAMSEAGQKLASDAV
-584 PKTKTSTG
+584 ATTKAENDAAEEKAKLLTENTPTG

-693 KGILNP
+693 KGTLNP
-699 SAYISGYQ
+699 KDYVTMYQ
-707 KIIDQSQEIMDDLTI
+707 ATAEEAMDTMTKLAPMGTPLPGAADLYE
-722 GGNAPAPGI
+722 NARAT
-731 ASDQYEAALARRQAA
+731 YEESMVNIRKL
-746 QEELQRILPLSGAGA
+746 LGMGGA

>member
-98 GMPSAPQGIAQMA
+98 GMPSAPQGIARMA
-111 SGGVIKMAEA
+111 SGGVVKMAEA
-121 GTIDNSVRRVY
+121 GKISESMRSDMRLLADASRKGMTIDEY
-132 LMGTPFDVY
+132 WDTLTPAAKARYEYFDRLEDRGDKVSTFMDS
-141 LDGTIERIVGNNR
+141 LK
-154 VPINQNGG
+154 G
-162 IPDRLRAIAIKQGLG
+162 IPGEISDAASQAGTAYTDAMG
-177 YSPKTPEEAATL
+177 PYSMFGRDSLVQTPE
-189 ERIINTESDVVMPET
+189 
-204 GQPAAGSAQGLGSI
+204 
-218 PTGDSQ
+218 PT
-224 YGGPDVYGNRGEDP
+224 
-238 YAPYYQEYLPTGQE
+238 
-252 TTEPT
+252 
-257 VVTPP
+257 

-326 INDERNFPVPNE
+326 INDARNFPVPNE

-351 ASQTAP
+351 APQTAP

-382 ANRKSNASGTEF
+382 ANRASNAPGTEF
-394 DSITAMAANSDNKSA
+394 DSISAMAANSDGKSA
-409 TEALAG
+409 TGTLADA
-415 YFGNAID
+415 FGNAID
-422 PRLIGP
+422 PRFIGP
-428 TDGLALLEKK
+428 TDGLALLEEE
-438 ALARDAAGPTFVSPN
+438 ARARDAAAEEIRKPDFSR
-453 IGNADAMQA
+453 IADQY
-462 QMQSELER
+462 
-470 RTAGSDFR
+470 TGDGKGSLPSWFTR
-478 AQEDA
+478 AQESA
-483 LYGQRTPSNVG
+483 ANPE
-494 IMQDPTQ
+494 
-501 VNQGEIP
+501 NQGP
-508 EFAQDIGGYFSDL
+508 SMWNDAGGYFANLFKDPGPTEEGKAKLAEIIADSKRKDEAEAEAEAGQKLASDAVATT
-521 WKKANDPSKINI
+521 KAENDAAEAAK
-533 AGYSDPNI
+533 
-541 VEIPAL
+541 L
-547 GAIDTETDTAPVV
+547 LTE
-560 ETTANTDTGTP
+560 NTP
-571 LYAQEGFD
+571 
-579 PNNLV
+579 
-584 PKTKTSTG
+584 TG

-664 QDRFGVLK
+664 QDRFSVLK

-693 KGILNP
+693 KGTLNP

-707 KIIDQSQEIMDDLTI
+707 GIIDDAQKIMDNLSI

-746 QEELQRILPLSGAGA
+746 EEQLRRLLPMSGAGA
-761 NNKLAGNYNVTK
+761 NSGLAGNYNVTK

>member
-111 SGGVIKMAEA
+111 SGGVVKMAEA

-177 YSPKTPEEAATL
+177 YSPKTPEEAAKL
-189 ERIINTESDVVMPET
+189 ERIINTESDVVMPEM

-280 RQVTPIDLN
+280 QQVTPIDPN

-299 ATVPLSPSEL
+299 ATVPPSPSEL

-351 ASQTAP
+351 APQTAP

-382 ANRKSNASGTEF
+382 ANRASNAPGTEF
-394 DSITAMAANSDNKSA
+394 DSISAMAANSDNKSA

-428 TDGLALLEKK
+428 TDGLALLEQK
-438 ALARDAAGPTFVSPN
+438 ALAEDAAAEDTYAA
-453 IGNADAMQA
+453 ADQY
-462 QMQSELER
+462 
-470 RTAGSDFR
+470 TGDGKGSLPSWFTR
-478 AQEDA
+478 AQESA
-483 LYGQRTPSNVG
+483 ANRE
-494 IMQDPTQ
+494 
-501 VNQGEIP
+501 NQGP
-508 EFAQDIGGYFSDL
+508 SMYNDAGGYF
-521 WKKANDPSKINI
+521 ANLFKDKIPGDYSF
-533 AGYSDPNI
+533 AERLAMTTGY
-541 VEIPAL
+541 
-547 GAIDTETDTAPVV
+547 
-560 ETTANTDTGTP
+560 TP
-571 LYAQEGFD
+571 EGFD
-579 PNNLV
+579 EEQLMKQSLTPVAMSEAGQKLASDAV
-584 PKTKTSTG
+584 ATTKAENDAAEEKAKLLTENTPTG

-628 AGMALM
+628 AGMSLM

-693 KGILNP
+693 KGTLNP
-699 SAYISGYQ
+699 KDYVTMYQ
-707 KIIDQSQEIMDDLTI
+707 ATAEEAMDTMDKLAPN
-722 GGNAPAPGI
+722 GNA
-731 ASDQYEAALARRQAA
+731 
-746 QEELQRILPLSGAGA
+746 
-761 NNKLAGNYNVTK
+761 

>member
-1 MMNMIELQDKLKNF
+1 LTATPLQH
-15 SQEQLV
+15 E
-21 GMMQQPTG
+21 
-29 EAPQFMVLSE
+29 
-39 ITRRQK
+39 
-45 MQQEASKTPT
+45 
-55 QSVAQEAVAAAG
+55 
-67 VPQGGIADMA
+67 
-77 RTLAPQTNVAQNTG
+77 
-91 AMSAPPQ
+91 
-98 GMPSAPQGIAQMA
+98 
-111 SGGVIKMAEA
+111 
-121 GTIDNSVRRVY
+121 
-132 LMGTPFDVY
+132 
-141 LDGTIERIVGNNR
+141 
-154 VPINQNGG
+154 
-162 IPDRLRAIAIKQGLG
+162 
-177 YSPKTPEEAATL
+177 
-189 ERIINTESDVVMPET
+189 
-204 GQPAAGSAQGLGSI
+204 
-218 PTGDSQ
+218 
-224 YGGPDVYGNRGEDP
+224 
-238 YAPYYQEYLPTGQE
+238 
-252 TTEPT
+252 
-257 VVTPP
+257 
-262 VVTPPYDPTSV
+262 
-273 DRNPPPA
+273 
-280 RQVTPIDLN
+280 QVTPIDLN
-289 TYPAGKFGSP
+289 TYPAGKFGAP
-299 ATVPLSPSEL
+299 ATVPPSPSEL

-382 ANRKSNASGTEF
+382 ANRESNAPGTEF
-394 DSITAMAANSDNKSA
+394 DSISAMAANSDNKSA

-428 TDGLALLEKK
+428 TDGLALLEQK

-560 ETTANTDTGTP
+560 ETTANTDTGIP

-579 PNNLV
+579 SNNLV

-699 SAYISGYQ
+699 KDYVTMYQ
-707 KIIDQSQEIMDDLTI
+707 ATAEEAMDTMD
-722 GGNAPAPGI
+722 
-731 ASDQYEAALARRQAA
+731 
-746 QEELQRILPLSGAGA
+746 
-761 NNKLAGNYNVTK
+761 

>member
-45 MQQEASKTPT
+45 MQQEATKAPT
-55 QSVAQEAVAAAG
+55 QSVAQEAVSAAG

-98 GMPSAPQGIAQMA
+98 GMPSAPQGIAKMA

-177 YSPKTPEEAATL
+177 YSPKTPEEAAKL
-189 ERIINTESDVVMPET
+189 ERIINTESDVVMPEM

-218 PTGDSQ
+218 PSGDSQ

-252 TTEPT
+252 TTPISIPRTSEVDSSGMDLVSMLRAQEDART
-257 VVTPP
+257 NADLGSGRTPR
-262 VVTPPYDPTSV
+262 YDTAIGPQPTS
-273 DRNPPPA
+273 P
-280 RQVTPIDLN
+280 
-289 TYPAGKFGSP
+289 
-299 ATVPLSPSEL
+299 SPSEL

-351 ASQTAP
+351 APQTTP

-382 ANRKSNASGTEF
+382 ANRASNAPGTEF
-394 DSITAMAANSDNKSA
+394 DSITAMAANSDGKSA
-409 TEALAG
+409 TEALGG

-428 TDGLALLEKK
+428 TDGLALLEQK
-438 ALARDAAGPTFVSPN
+438 ALAEDAAAQTATQTAREEIRKPDFSRV
-453 IGNADAMQA
+453 ADQY
-462 QMQSELER
+462 
-470 RTAGSDFR
+470 TGDGGGSLPSWFTR
-478 AQEDA
+478 AQESA
-483 LYGQRTPSNVG
+483 A
-494 IMQDPTQ
+494 DPE
-501 VNQGEIP
+501 NQGP
-508 EFAQDIGGYFSDL
+508 SMWNDAGGYF
-521 WKKANDPSKINI
+521 ANLFKPG
-533 AGYSDPNI
+533 GYSF
-541 VEIPAL
+541 
-547 GAIDTETDTAPVV
+547 TERLAM
-560 ETTANTDTGTP
+560 TTGYTP
-571 LYAQEGFD
+571 EGFD
-579 PNNLV
+579 EEQLMKQSLTPVAMSEAGQKLASDAVATTKAENDAAEEKAKLLTE
-584 PKTKTSTG
+584 KTPTG

-628 AGMALM
+628 AGMSLM

-693 KGILNP
+693 KGTLNP
-699 SAYISGYQ
+699 KDYVTMYQ
-707 KIIDQSQEIMDDLTI
+707 ATAKEAMDTMDKLAPNGTPLPGAADLYE
-722 GGNAPAPGI
+722 NARATYDESMVNIRKLLGM
-731 ASDQYEAALARRQAA
+731 
-746 QEELQRILPLSGAGA
+746 GGA

>member
-15 SQEQLV
+15 SQDQLV
-21 GMMQQPTG
+21 SMMQQPTG

-45 MQQEASKTPT
+45 MQKEAESQQAPT
-55 QSVAQEAVAAAG
+55 SSVAQEAVAAAG

-98 GMPSAPQGIAQMA
+98 GMPSAPQGIARMA
-111 SGGVIKMAEA
+111 SGGVVKMAEA
-121 GTIDNSVRRVY
+121 GKISESMRSDMRLLADASRKGMTIDEY
-132 LMGTPFDVY
+132 WDTLTPAAKARYEYF
-141 LDGTIERIVGNNR
+141 
-154 VPINQNGG
+154 
-162 IPDRLRAIAIKQGLG
+162 DRLEDRGDKVSTFMDSLKGISGEISDAASQAGTAYTDAMG
-177 YSPKTPEEAATL
+177 PYSMFGRDSLVQTPE
-189 ERIINTESDVVMPET
+189 
-204 GQPAAGSAQGLGSI
+204 
-218 PTGDSQ
+218 PT
-224 YGGPDVYGNRGEDP
+224 
-238 YAPYYQEYLPTGQE
+238 
-252 TTEPT
+252 
-257 VVTPP
+257 

-273 DRNPPPA
+273 DRNPPLA
-280 RQVTPIDLN
+280 QQVTPIDPN

-351 ASQTAP
+351 ASQTASQTAP

-377 MAAME
+377 RAAME
-382 ANRKSNASGTEF
+382 ANRKSNARGTEF
-394 DSITAMAANSDNKSA
+394 DSISAMAANLDGTSA
-409 TEALAG
+409 TGTLAG
-415 YFGNAID
+415 AFGNAID
-422 PRLIGP
+422 PRFIGP
-428 TDGLALLEKK
+428 TDGLALLEEE
-438 ALARDAAGPTFVSPN
+438 ARARDAAAQTATQTAREEIRKPDFSRV
-453 IGNADAMQA
+453 ADQY
-462 QMQSELER
+462 
-470 RTAGSDFR
+470 TGDGGGSLPSWFTR
-478 AQEDA
+478 AQESA
-483 LYGQRTPSNVG
+483 ANRE
-494 IMQDPTQ
+494 
-501 VNQGEIP
+501 NQGP
-508 EFAQDIGGYFSDL
+508 SMWNDAGGYF
-521 WKKANDPSKINI
+521 ANLFKPG
-533 AGYSDPNI
+533 GYS
-541 VEIPAL
+541 L
-547 GAIDTETDTAPVV
+547 TERLAM
-560 ETTANTDTGTP
+560 TTGYTP
-571 LYAQEGFD
+571 EGFD
-579 PNNLV
+579 EEQLMKQSLTPVAMSEAGQKLASDAV
-584 PKTKTSTG
+584 ATTKAENDATEAAKLLTENTPTG

-664 QDRFGVLK
+664 QDRFSVLK

-678 ATNRSLQIQAQAASQ
+678 ATNRGLQIQAQAASQ
-693 KGILNP
+693 KGTLNP
-699 SAYISGYQ
+699 KDYVTMYQATAEEAMDTMTKLAPMGTPTPGTADLYENARAAYEDSMVMIRKLLG
-707 KIIDQSQEIMDDLTI
+707 I
-722 GGNAPAPGI
+722 G
-731 ASDQYEAALARRQAA
+731 
-746 QEELQRILPLSGAGA
+746 GA

>member
-45 MQQEASKTPT
+45 MQQEATKAPT

-98 GMPSAPQGIAQMA
+98 GMPSAPQGIAKMA

-177 YSPKTPEEAATL
+177 YSPKTPEEAAKL
-189 ERIINTESDVVMPET
+189 ERIINTESDVVMPEM

-218 PTGDSQ
+218 PSGDSQ

-252 TTEPT
+252 TTPISIPRTSEVDSSGMDLVSMLRAQEDART
-257 VVTPP
+257 NADLGSGRTPR
-262 VVTPPYDPTSV
+262 YDTAIGPQPTS
-273 DRNPPPA
+273 P
-280 RQVTPIDLN
+280 
-289 TYPAGKFGSP
+289 
-299 ATVPLSPSEL
+299 SPSEL

-351 ASQTAP
+351 APQTTP

-382 ANRKSNASGTEF
+382 ANRASNAPGTEF
-394 DSITAMAANSDNKSA
+394 DSITAMAANSDGKSA
-409 TEALAG
+409 TEALGG

-428 TDGLALLEKK
+428 TDGLALLEQK
-438 ALARDAAGPTFVSPN
+438 ALAEDAAAQTATQTAREEIRKPDFSRV
-453 IGNADAMQA
+453 ADQY
-462 QMQSELER
+462 
-470 RTAGSDFR
+470 TGDGGGSLPSWFTR
-478 AQEDA
+478 AQESA
-483 LYGQRTPSNVG
+483 A
-494 IMQDPTQ
+494 DPE
-501 VNQGEIP
+501 NQGP
-508 EFAQDIGGYFSDL
+508 SMWNDAGGYF
-521 WKKANDPSKINI
+521 ANLFKPG
-533 AGYSDPNI
+533 GYSF
-541 VEIPAL
+541 
-547 GAIDTETDTAPVV
+547 TERLAM
-560 ETTANTDTGTP
+560 TTGYTP
-571 LYAQEGFD
+571 EGFD
-579 PNNLV
+579 EEQLMKQSLTPVAMSEAGQKLASDAVATTKAENDAAEEKAKLLTE
-584 PKTKTSTG
+584 KTPTG

-628 AGMALM
+628 AGMSLM

-693 KGILNP
+693 KGTLNP
-699 SAYISGYQ
+699 KDYVTMYQ
-707 KIIDQSQEIMDDLTI
+707 ATAKEAMDTMDKLAPNGTPLPGAADLYE
-722 GGNAPAPGI
+722 NARATYDESMVNIRKLLGM
-731 ASDQYEAALARRQAA
+731 
-746 QEELQRILPLSGAGA
+746 GGA

>member
-1 MMNMIELQDKLKNF
+1 V
-15 SQEQLV
+15 QE
-21 GMMQQPTG
+21 
-29 EAPQFMVLSE
+29 
-39 ITRRQK
+39 
-45 MQQEASKTPT
+45 
-55 QSVAQEAVAAAG
+55 
-67 VPQGGIADMA
+67 
-77 RTLAPQTNVAQNTG
+77 
-91 AMSAPPQ
+91 
-98 GMPSAPQGIAQMA
+98 
-111 SGGVIKMAEA
+111 
-121 GTIDNSVRRVY
+121 
-132 LMGTPFDVY
+132 
-141 LDGTIERIVGNNR
+141 
-154 VPINQNGG
+154 
-162 IPDRLRAIAIKQGLG
+162 
-177 YSPKTPEEAATL
+177 
-189 ERIINTESDVVMPET
+189 
-204 GQPAAGSAQGLGSI
+204 
-218 PTGDSQ
+218 
-224 YGGPDVYGNRGEDP
+224 
-238 YAPYYQEYLPTGQE
+238 
-252 TTEPT
+252 
-257 VVTPP
+257 
-262 VVTPPYDPTSV
+262 
-273 DRNPPPA
+273 
-280 RQVTPIDLN
+280 
-289 TYPAGKFGSP
+289 
-299 ATVPLSPSEL
+299 
-309 AAQEESRRR
+309 
-318 VEGYDRQF
+318 
-326 INDERNFPVPNE
+326 
-338 PIVFDVREGAPQT
+338 
-351 ASQTAP
+351 
-357 QIPQSRADQEQ
+357 
-368 RDLYAYNQA
+368 
-377 MAAME
+377 
-382 ANRKSNASGTEF
+382 
-394 DSITAMAANSDNKSA
+394 
-409 TEALAG
+409 
-415 YFGNAID
+415 
-422 PRLIGP
+422 
-428 TDGLALLEKK
+428 
-438 ALARDAAGPTFVSPN
+438 DAAGPTFVSPN
-453 IGNADAMQA
+453 IGNADATQA

-560 ETTANTDTGTP
+560 KTTANTDTGIP

-579 PNNLV
+579 SNNLV

-664 QDRFGVLK
+664 QDRFSVLK

-699 SAYISGYQ
+699 KDYVTMYQ
-707 KIIDQSQEIMDDLTI
+707 ATAEEAMDTMDKLAPNGTPLPGAADLYE
-722 GGNAPAPGI
+722 NARAMYDESMVNIRKLLGM
-731 ASDQYEAALARRQAA
+731 
-746 QEELQRILPLSGAGA
+746 GGA

>member
-98 GMPSAPQGIAQMA
+98 GMPSAPQGIAKMA

-121 GTIDNSVRRVY
+121 GKISESMRSDMRLLADASRKGMTIDEY
-132 LMGTPFDVY
+132 WDTLTPAAKARYEYF
-141 LDGTIERIVGNNR
+141 
-154 VPINQNGG
+154 
-162 IPDRLRAIAIKQGLG
+162 DRLEDRGDKVSTFMDSLKGISGEISDAASQAGTAYTDAMG
-177 YSPKTPEEAATL
+177 PYSMFGRDSLVQTPE
-189 ERIINTESDVVMPET
+189 
-204 GQPAAGSAQGLGSI
+204 
-218 PTGDSQ
+218 PT
-224 YGGPDVYGNRGEDP
+224 
-238 YAPYYQEYLPTGQE
+238 
-252 TTEPT
+252 
-257 VVTPP
+257 

-273 DRNPPPA
+273 DRNPPLA
-280 RQVTPIDLN
+280 QQVTPIDLN
-289 TYPAGKFGSP
+289 TYPAGEFGSP
-299 ATVPLSPSEL
+299 ATVPPTPSEL

-351 ASQTAP
+351 TP

-409 TEALAG
+409 TEALAD
-415 YFGNAID
+415 YFGSSSID

-428 TDGLALLEKK
+428 TDGLALLEQE

-607 IDMLDSRKDEA
+607 IDMLDGRKDEA

-693 KGILNP
+693 KGTLNP
-699 SAYISGYQ
+699 KDYVTMYQ
-707 KIIDQSQEIMDDLTI
+707 ATAEEAMDAMTKLAPMGTPLPGAADLYE
-722 GGNAPAPGI
+722 NARAT
-731 ASDQYEAALARRQAA
+731 YEESMVNIRKL
-746 QEELQRILPLSGAGA
+746 LGMGGA

>member
-98 GMPSAPQGIAQMA
+98 GMPSAPQGIARMA

-154 VPINQNGG
+154 VPINQNGD
-162 IPDRLRAIAIKQGLG
+162 IPNRLRAIAIKQGLG
-177 YSPKTPEEAATL
+177 YSPKTPEEATQL
-189 ERIINTESDVVMPET
+189 ERIINTESDVVIPET

-218 PTGDSQ
+218 PTGDSP

-351 ASQTAP
+351 ASQTASQTAP

-382 ANRKSNASGTEF
+382 ANRASNARGTEF
-394 DSITAMAANSDNKSA
+394 DSITAMAANSDGTSA
-409 TEALAG
+409 TGTLAG
-415 YFGNAID
+415 AFGNAID

-428 TDGLALLEKK
+428 TDGLALLEEE
-438 ALARDAAGPTFVSPN
+438 ARARDAA
-453 IGNADAMQA
+453 A
-462 QMQSELER
+462 Q
-470 RTAGSDFR
+470 TGGSLPSWFTR
-478 AQEDA
+478 AQESA
-483 LYGQRTPSNVG
+483 AKSE
-494 IMQDPTQ
+494 
-501 VNQGEIP
+501 NQGP
-508 EFAQDIGGYFSDL
+508 SMWNDAGGYF
-521 WKKANDPSKINI
+521 ANLFKDKIPGNYSF
-533 AGYSDPNI
+533 AERMAMTTGY
-541 VEIPAL
+541 
-547 GAIDTETDTAPVV
+547 
-560 ETTANTDTGTP
+560 TP
-571 LYAQEGFD
+571 EGFD
-579 PNNLV
+579 EEQLMKQSLTPVAMSEAGQKLASDAV
-584 PKTKTSTG
+584 ATTKAENDAAEAAKLLTENTPTG

-664 QDRFGVLK
+664 QDRFSVLK

-693 KGILNP
+693 KGTLDP
-699 SAYISGYQ
+699 KDYVTMYQ
-707 KIIDQSQEIMDDLTI
+707 ATAKEAMDTMTKLAPMGTPLPGAADLYE
-722 GGNAPAPGI
+722 NARAMYNESMVNIRKLLGM
-731 ASDQYEAALARRQAA
+731 
-746 QEELQRILPLSGAGA
+746 GGA

>member
-111 SGGVIKMAEA
+111 SGGVVKMAEA

-177 YSPKTPEEAATL
+177 YSPKTPEEAAKL

-280 RQVTPIDLN
+280 RQVTPIDPN
-289 TYPAGKFGSP
+289 TYPAGNFGSP

-351 ASQTAP
+351 APQTAP

-382 ANRKSNASGTEF
+382 ANRASNAPGTEF
-394 DSITAMAANSDNKSA
+394 DSISAMAANSDNKSA

-428 TDGLALLEKK
+428 TDGLALLEEE
-438 ALARDAAGPTFVSPN
+438 ARARDAAGPTFVSPN

-494 IMQDPTQ
+494 IMQNPTQ
-501 VNQGEIP
+501 VNQGESP

-607 IDMLDSRKDEA
+607 IDMLDGRKDEA

-628 AGMALM
+628 AGMSLM

-693 KGILNP
+693 KGTLNP
-699 SAYISGYQ
+699 KDYVTMYQ
-707 KIIDQSQEIMDDLTI
+707 ATAEEAMDTMTKLAPMGTPLPGAADLYENARATYEESMVNI
-722 GGNAPAPGI
+722 RKLLGMGGA
-731 ASDQYEAALARRQAA
+731 
-746 QEELQRILPLSGAGA
+746 
-761 NNKLAGNYNVTK
+761 NKLAGNYNVTK

>member
-45 MQQEASKTPT
+45 MQQEATKAPT
-55 QSVAQEAVAAAG
+55 QSVAQEAVSAAG

-98 GMPSAPQGIAQMA
+98 GMPSAPQGIAKMA

-177 YSPKTPEEAATL
+177 YSPKTPEEAAKL
-189 ERIINTESDVVMPET
+189 ERIINTESDVVMPEM

-218 PTGDSQ
+218 PSGDSQ

-252 TTEPT
+252 TTPISIPRTSEVDSSGMDLVSMLRAQEDART
-257 VVTPP
+257 NADLGSGRTPR
-262 VVTPPYDPTSV
+262 YDTAIGPQPTS
-273 DRNPPPA
+273 P
-280 RQVTPIDLN
+280 
-289 TYPAGKFGSP
+289 
-299 ATVPLSPSEL
+299 SPSEL

-351 ASQTAP
+351 APQTTP

-382 ANRKSNASGTEF
+382 ANRASNAPGTEF
-394 DSITAMAANSDNKSA
+394 DSITAMAANSDGKSA
-409 TEALAG
+409 TEALGG

-428 TDGLALLEKK
+428 TDGLALLEQK
-438 ALARDAAGPTFVSPN
+438 ALAEDAAAQTATQTAREEIRKPDFSRV
-453 IGNADAMQA
+453 ADQY
-462 QMQSELER
+462 
-470 RTAGSDFR
+470 TGDGGGSLPSWFTR
-478 AQEDA
+478 AQESA
-483 LYGQRTPSNVG
+483 AKSE
-494 IMQDPTQ
+494 
-501 VNQGEIP
+501 NQGP
-508 EFAQDIGGYFSDL
+508 SMWNDAGGYFANLFKDPGPTEEG
-521 WKKANDPSKINI
+521 KAKLAEIIADSKRKDEAKAEAEQKPASAVATTEVDND
-533 AGYSDPNI
+533 A
-541 VEIPAL
+541 
-547 GAIDTETDTAPVV
+547 TEAAKLLT
-560 ETTANTDTGTP
+560 ENTP
-571 LYAQEGFD
+571 
-579 PNNLV
+579 
-584 PKTKTSTG
+584 TG

-664 QDRFGVLK
+664 QDRFSVLK

-693 KGILNP
+693 KGTLDPKDYVTMYQATAEEAMDTMTKLAPMGTPTPGTADLYENARA
-699 SAYISGYQ
+699 AYEDSMVMIRKLLG
-707 KIIDQSQEIMDDLTI
+707 I
-722 GGNAPAPGI
+722 G
-731 ASDQYEAALARRQAA
+731 
-746 QEELQRILPLSGAGA
+746 GA